1 MTGFGLWQARLN
13 RTTEDYFLASKTIPW
28 VVAMGSIVA
37 TETSVLTFVSIPGF
51 AYRDNWFF
59 LQLAFG
65 FIVGRILVSFILLP
79 SFFEK
84 GVQSIYEIIGD
95 RFGSGLQKIA
105 SGVFLFTRVLADGV
119 RFLATA
125 VIVQAITGWSITT
138 AVLIIGIITLSY
150 TLLGGLRTIVW
161 LDTFQFFLYLAGA
174 MISIVFILNAMEIGF
189 GQMISDLFSAGK
201 MNILRWGEGN
211 PFMNAWAF
219 PSAFFGGTL
228 LSFASHGS
236 DYMMVQRVLGCRSL
250 QDARKAM
257 IGSGFF
263 VFFQFSL
270 FLLVGSML
278 FQYLEGIELT
288 KDREFAVFIT
298 QHLPIGLKG
307 ILLAGVLS
315 AAMSTLSSSINSLA
329 SSTMTDWLKKQSLNL
344 AKQVSFGWAIV
355 LVGMAVLFDESDT
368 ALVEL
373 GLQVASFT
381 YGGLLGLFLLSKFNT
396 KIHPASAIIG
406 LIGSLAIVLYLKT
419 TGIGWTW
426 FIGFAVITNL
436 VLAFLSHFIIKKMN
450 LNKNYH
456 A

>member
-1 MTGFGLWQARLN
+1 MAGFGLWQSRLN
-13 RTTEDYFLASKTIPW
+13 KTTEDYFLAGKTIPW
-28 VVAMGSIVA
+28 IVAMGSIVA
-37 TETSVLTFVSIPGF
+37 TETSVLTFVSIPGL
-51 AYRDNWFF
+51 AYHDNWFF

-65 FIVGRILVSFILLP
+65 FILGRILVSFILLP

-95 RFGSGLQKIA
+95 RFGSGMQKTA

-125 VIVQAITGWSITT
+125 VIVQAITGWSIPT
-138 AVLIIGIITLSY
+138 AVLIIGLVTLSY
-150 TLLGGLRTIVW
+150 TLLGGIRTIVW
-161 LDTFQFFLYLAGA
+161 LDTFQFFLYLSGA
-174 MISIVFILNAMEIGF
+174 VISIVFILNTMDIGF
-189 GQMISDLFSAGK
+189 GRMISDLASSGK
-201 MNILRWGEGN
+201 MTILRWGEGN
-211 PFMNAWAF
+211 PMMNAWAF
-219 PSAFFGGTL
+219 PSAFIGGTL

-250 QDARKAM
+250 RDARKAM
-257 IGSGFF
+257 IGSGLF

-278 FQYLEGIELT
+278 FQYLEGMELK
-288 KDREFAVFIT
+288 KDREFAYFIT
-298 QHLPIGLKG
+298 THLPVGLKG

-315 AAMSTLSSSINSLA
+315 AAMSTLSSSINALA
-329 SSTMTDWLKKQSLNL
+329 SSTMNDWLKNKSLTL
-344 AKQVSFGWAIV
+344 AKQVSLGWAAV

-381 YGGLLGLFLLSKFNT
+381 YGGLLGLFLLSRCKTNF
-396 KIHPASAIIG
+396 HYLSPIIG
-406 LIGSLAIVLYLKT
+406 LVGSLGIVLYLKT

-436 VLAFLSHFIIKKMN
+436 VLAFLSHFIIEKMN
-450 LNKNYH
+450 LTKNH
-456 A
+456 DA